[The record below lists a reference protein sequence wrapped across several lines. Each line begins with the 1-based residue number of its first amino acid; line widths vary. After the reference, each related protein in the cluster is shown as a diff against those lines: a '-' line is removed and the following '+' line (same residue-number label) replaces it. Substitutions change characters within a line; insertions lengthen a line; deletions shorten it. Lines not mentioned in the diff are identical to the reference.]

1 MKLGMTCFA
10 RPAMWIILALCTVT
24 LDGCASRQP
33 PPEREA
39 QPTTQPTRPE
49 PRPTPPPPSDSRPD
63 VDTQRLSSLIDRA
76 LPKWSEGVLTVR
88 DGQDW
93 TATLDFRRVAEAMGD
108 DLFKLN
114 ELPPGITEV
123 ADKERSIRL
132 VPQAGKVRY
141 LNRSRAWDS
150 AKGLAKAIE
159 EKRAVEVVEKAMSRL
174 GMPLEEAA
182 DARINT
188 QMAAGAP
195 AGSEKIR
202 DQYEMARIV
211 AFPRTIAN
219 VPIYNSRVMA
229 AVSNEGIIERFQ
241 AVWPTFRLKKELA
254 LLDRQSVIKQIAEQ
268 IARQNPDAD
277 LKVQAYLAYA
287 PMSPDDEEPQFVPS
301 VIVSVYAKPTP
312 YQLVVPVAQMQKQT
326 REREDKTQEPPIR
339 NEREPLETR

>member
-1 MKLGMTCFA
+1 MESGMTCFA
-10 RPAMWIILALCTVT
+10 RPVMWIVLAACTVT
-24 LDGCASRQP
+24 LNGCAGRQP
-33 PPEREA
+33 E
-39 QPTTQPTRPE
+39 TRPE
-49 PRPTPPPPSDSRPD
+49 TPPTPTTDSRPGID
-63 VDTQRLSSLIDRA
+63 AQRLTSLIDQA
-76 LPKWSEGVLTVR
+76 LPKWTEQLLTVP

-93 TATLDFRRVAEAMGD
+93 TATLDFRRVAAAMGD

-114 ELPPGITEV
+114 ELPPGITDV

-132 VPQAGKVRY
+132 MPQEGKVRY

-159 EKRAVEVVEKAMSRL
+159 ERRAVEVVEKAMNTL

-182 DARINT
+182 DARVNT
-188 QMAAGAP
+188 QIAAGAP

-211 AFPRTIAN
+211 AFPRKIAN
-219 VPIYNSRVMA
+219 VPVYNSRVMA
-229 AVSNEGIIERFQ
+229 AVGNEGIIERFQ

-254 LLDRQSVIKQIAEQ
+254 LLDRGSVIKQIAEQ

-277 LKVQAYLAYA
+277 VKVQAYLAYA
-287 PMSPDDEEPQFVPS
+287 PASPDDEETQFVPS

-312 YQLVVPVAQMQKQT
+312 YQLVVPVAQLQKQT
-326 REREDKTQEPPIR
+326 QDRNDKTKEPPMR
-339 NEREPLETR
+339 SEREPLGAR

>member
-1 MKLGMTCFA
+1 MKRGVTGFA
-10 RPAMWIILALCTVT
+10 CTALWVIVAACVVM
-24 LDGCASRQP
+24 LNGCAGRQP
-33 PPEREA
+33 T
-39 QPTTQPTRPE
+39 PTLASTPT
-49 PRPTPPPPSDSRPD
+49 PRPDSRSE
-63 VDTQRLSSLIDRA
+63 VDTQGLTSLIDKA
-76 LPKWSEGVLTVR
+76 LPKWSEEVLTVP

-93 TATLDFRRVAEAMGD
+93 TATLDFRRVAAAMGD
-108 DLFKLN
+108 ELFQLN
-114 ELPPGITEV
+114 QLPSGITEV

-132 VPQAGKVRY
+132 MPQEGKVRY

-159 EKRAVEVVEKAMSRL
+159 ENRAVEVVEKAMSTL

-182 DARINT
+182 DARVNT
-188 QMAAGAP
+188 QIAAGAP

-211 AFPRTIAN
+211 AFPRKIAN

-229 AVSNEGIIERFQ
+229 AVGNEGIIERFQ

-254 LLDRQSVIKQIAEQ
+254 LLDRGSVIKQIAEQ

-287 PMSPDDEEPQFVPS
+287 PISPDDEEIQFVPS

-312 YQLVVPVAQMQKQT
+312 YQLVVPVAQLQKQT
-326 REREDKTQEPPIR
+326 RDRNDITQEPAMR
-339 NEREPLETR
+339 GEREPLETR